1 MFAIINDLGLLKWP
15 YQGDSLRSKLLILHT
30 LLTFSG
36 PLLGANDG
44 PGRADSVSLIKF
56 NIETEIRKASK
67 GKPTKVPVES
77 LLLYAGLVP

>member
-1 MFAIINDLGLLKWP
+1 MALPRGLVKVA
-15 YQGDSLRSKLLILHT
+15 STILILNN
-30 LLTFSG
+30 LLTFQD

-56 NIETEIRKASK
+56 NIETEIRKVLK

-77 LLLYAGLVP
+77 LLIYAGLVP